1 MKKYIY
7 EWIAKCTCECF
18 SFVYLCQLCCIW
30 ILIQSWCHDLTDPFR
45 PITPRC
51 LLFTSRGLRRG
62 ECWEKTG
69 WGLLKARSQHTKVS
83 EREKIQ
89 TQKLRVLTCQK
100 GRGCSLQLSGYLI
113 WKALPPKFEHSSE
126 RSVLVCPDSCPE
138 QPPAN
143 ATDRHKKQRLKSQTQ
158 SPCPFFFCCLLKKWK
173 RKKVW

>member
-1 MKKYIY
+1 MH
-7 EWIAKCTCECF
+7 
-18 SFVYLCQLCCIW
+18 LCMFQLCFFLSVVLYMNPNP
-30 ILIQSWCHDLTDPFR
+30 ILVSWPYRSFPTDY
-45 PITPRC
+45 PRC

-62 ECWEKTG
+62 VCWEKTG

-143 ATDRHKKQRLKSQTQ
+143 ATDRHKEQRLKTQTQ